1 MIALRFLLC
10 VIATLA
16 MHTWPA
22 HAQSLSDAFNQGA
35 TLGRSGNAA
44 ARGQISGSAAQSTV
58 PHFTAT
64 PPEASYFGSPGL
76 GTPASARAGACAGG
90 PGAAGGFT
98 EQDCNAVDFSQT
110 NPSRRPNYSITA
122 SDPLLARARTITAD
136 PQAIAGSLAG
146 TYSGCTVQTV
156 TSPDIFETLI
166 CHQYRTTEQFACQ
179 KQLTVQVSWS
189 NSCTPGTW
197 FGNFWVN
204 TWGNGEVGRRYAGI
218 VINAYCQT
226 SGTVRMAFYAICTE
240 SPCSGSADIQVDP
253 TSGATSPQTFTN
265 FIGRSWYASD
275 LFNRVDYNGGGC
287 TADRCSFTFCTR
299 YEAEYSI
306 CDEFSC
312 TTTPINETRACGTF
326 TFNRPRSIASV
337 TDAWDNQ
344 CAAFEARLP

>member
-1 MIALRFLLC
+1 MALRFLLC
-10 VIATLA
+10 VIAALA
-16 MHTWPA
+16 VPA
-22 HAQSLSDAFNQGA
+22 YAQSLSDAFNQGA

-44 ARGQISGSAAQSTV
+44 ARGQITGNSAQSTV
-58 PHFTAT
+58 PHFTNT

-90 PGAAGGFT
+90 SGAAGGFP
-98 EQDCNAVDFSQT
+98 EQGCNAVDFSQT
-110 NPSRRPNYSITA
+110 NPSRRPAYSISP
-122 SDPLLARARTITAD
+122 SDPLLTRARTITAD
-136 PQAIAGSLAG
+136 PQAIAGNLAG

-156 TSPDIFETLI
+156 TRPDIFETLL
-166 CHQYRTTEQFACQ
+166 CHQYRAMEKVTCQ
-179 KQLTVQVSWS
+179 KLLTVQVSWS

-204 TWGNGEVGRRYAGI
+204 TWGNGEVGYRYAGI

-226 SGTVRMAFYAICTE
+226 SGTVRMDFYAICTE
-240 SPCSGSADIQVDP
+240 SPCSGSANIQVDP

-265 FIGRSWYASD
+265 FIGRSWYATD

-287 TADRCSFTFCTR
+287 TADRCSFAFCTR
-299 YEAEYSI
+299 YEAEYMF
-306 CDEFSC
+306 CDEFSGC
-312 TTTPINETRACGTF
+312 TTTLINETRACGTF
-326 TFNRPRSIASV
+326 TFNRPRSIATV